1 MLVNN
6 GLDGPALDDDE
17 VIELVLDIAAM
28 GPFAADELE

>member
-1 MLVNN
+1 VLVNN

-17 VIELVLDIAAM
+17 VIGLVLDIAAM